1 MNISYFD
8 DARVTEKLLL
18 QKTNNLKIYRRQIA
32 DSMNNNDLSV
42 PEASLY
48 YAKNADL
55 HELLVNLKIQFKSIK
70 RLILIGIGGS
80 SLGTEAVHAVLDK
93 GKVALSVIDTVSV
106 SRLHEVRHELSLCK
120 KVKDVAICVI
130 SKSGNTTE
138 TLANATVI
146 LDDLKTRFGEAIFT
160 QTMFIGNAGT
170 DFMRQGKKM
179 KVQCISMPEVIGG
192 RYSVATAVGLVPLT
206 LLGHDIDEFIAGYVD
221 AGHETL
227 ESVVADSASRLAI
240 YHQLKYPHY
249 NFFAF
254 ETRLEKLGNWYRQ
267 LFGESLGKE
276 KNKIGKDVMGVMVPA
291 ISTPVELHS
300 VGQLYMSGVPAV
312 YTDFVTFDDD
322 ELDIM
327 LPKSNKLAPS
337 LKGYSLQEVAT
348 ALYGGVI
355 GAYQARQLPYRA
367 TIFEEE
373 LAYSM
378 GQFMAMRMREVMY
391 LAYLLNVN
399 AFDQP
404 NVELYKTKTKEILF
418 PS

>member
-18 QKTNNLKIYRRQIA
+18 QKTKSLQAYRQQILEYT
-32 DSMNNNDLSV
+32 NNNDLGV

-48 YAKNADL
+48 YPKDISL
-55 HELLVNLKIQFKSIK
+55 HDAVTEASARSKKLKYV
-70 RLILIGIGGS
+70 LLIGIGGQ
-80 SLGTEAVHAVLDK
+80 SLGVEAVHAVLDT
-93 GKVALSVIDTVSV
+93 GKTKLLVLDTVSV
-106 SRLHEVRHELSLCK
+106 SRLHEVREELKACK
-120 KVKDVAICVI
+120 KVSQIAICVS
-130 SKSGNTTE
+130 SKSGATIE
-138 TLANATVI
+138 VLANASVI
-146 LDDLKTRFGEAIFT
+146 LSELEERFGKTIYE
-160 QTMFIGNAGT
+160 QTYFIGSENS
-170 DFMRQGKKM
+170 DFMKQGKKFGATCLTM
-179 KVQCISMPEVIGG
+179 PISIGG
-192 RYSVATAVGLVPLT
+192 RFSISTNAGFVPLA
-206 LLGHDIDEFIAGYVD
+206 LLGHDVDEFIAGYVD
-221 AGHETL
+221 AAHETL
-227 ESVVADSASRLAI
+227 ESVVADSAARLAV

-254 ETRLEKLGNWYRQ
+254 ETRLEKMGNWYRQ

-276 KNKIGKDVMGVMVPA
+276 KDKSGKDVAHTMVPA

-312 YTDFVTFDDD
+312 YTDFVTFDDE
-322 ELDIM
+322 ELDVM
-327 LPKSNKLAPS
+327 LPKGNKLAPA

-355 GAYQARQLPYRA
+355 GAYQEQQLPYRA

-373 LAYSM
+373 LAYSV
-378 GQFMAMRMREVMY
+378 GQFMAMRLREVMY
-391 LAYLLNVN
+391 VAYLLNLN

-418 PS
+418 L

>member
-18 QKTNNLKIYRRQIA
+18 QKIKSLQSYRQQIA
-32 DSMNNNDLSV
+32 ECANNNDLTV

-48 YAKNADL
+48 YAKSADL
-55 HELLVNLKIQFKSIK
+55 HEQLAKLKVQYKSVK
-70 RLILIGIGGS
+70 RVVLIGIGGS

-106 SRLHEVRHELSLCK
+106 SKLHEVRRQLASYK
-120 KVKDVAICVI
+120 KVTDVVVCVI

-146 LDDLKTRFGEAIFT
+146 LDDLKTKFGEAIYG
-160 QTMFIGNAGT
+160 QTIFIGNAGT
-170 DFMRQGKKM
+170 DFMKQGKKM
-179 KVQCISMPEVIGG
+179 KVQCVAMPEIIGG
-192 RYSVATAVGLVPLT
+192 RYSIATAVGLVPLT
-206 LLGHDIDEFIAGYVD
+206 LLGH
-221 AGHETL
+221 
-227 ESVVADSASRLAI
+227 ESVVADSAARLAI
-240 YHQLKYPHY
+240 YHQLKYHHY

-267 LFGESLGKE
+267 LFAESLGKE
-276 KNKIGKDVMGVMVPA
+276 KDKSGKDVTGAMVPA

-300 VGQLYMSGVPAV
+300 VGQLYMSGVPVV

-322 ELDIM
+322 ELDVM
-327 LPKSNKLAPS
+327 LPKSNKLAPA

-355 GAYQARQLPYRA
+355 GAYQEQQLPYRA

-373 LAYSM
+373 LAYSV
-378 GQFMAMRMREVMY
+378 GQFMAMRLREVMY
-391 LAYLLNVN
+391 TAQLLNLN

-418 PS
+418 L